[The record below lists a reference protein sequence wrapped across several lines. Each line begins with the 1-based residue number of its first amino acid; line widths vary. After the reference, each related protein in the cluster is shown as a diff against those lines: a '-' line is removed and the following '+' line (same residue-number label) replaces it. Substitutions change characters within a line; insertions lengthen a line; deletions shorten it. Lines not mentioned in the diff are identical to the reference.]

1 MKKTTS
7 PISPFASLVYLA
19 TKQIP
24 RGRLS
29 TYGAIA
35 KAIGQP
41 RAARAVGQA
50 LNRNPYWPTVPC
62 QRVVGSTGQLTG
74 FASGL
79 TKKRQLLQQE
89 GIIIKNNHIINL
101 AEVFYQPQLWK

>member
-1 MKKTTS
+1 MEKIIS
-7 PISPFASLVYLA
+7 PISPFALSVYLT

-35 KAIGQP
+35 RAIGQP
-41 RAARAVGQA
+41 RATRAVGQA
-50 LNRNPYWPTVPC
+50 LNRNPHWPKVPC
-62 QRVVGSTGQLTG
+62 HRVVGSNGQLTG

-79 TKKRQLLQQE
+79 NKKRQLLQQE
-89 GIIIKNNHIINL
+89 GIIIKNNSITNL
-101 AEVFYQPQLWK
+101 AEVFYQPHL